1 MADRKSYLPGPTQ
14 RPALLLLCCMP
25 YIASTWAADIATS
38 LPQTTCVGWN
48 KVATITTRGKTEDEG
63 FRGTVTQT
71 LDTQDW
77 SGASHYLNSRTA
89 QSISV
94 TKAWLRR
101 RGWCQPNLESTE
113 IVALPDN
120 TDGGVA
126 ETVWRVTPSNR
137 VAAIL
142 RFDRDT
148 GLLRSSEIR
157 MQFNVSIQHY
167 EDWEDIGAARSVHV
181 QLEELLP

>member
-38 LPQTTCVGWN
+38 LPQTTCVDWN

-142 RFDRDT
+142 RT
-148 GLLRSSEIR
+148 GSVAESSPGAHPARCAAKVARVLSVAYGYGRCISHRRSEFS
-157 MQFNVSIQHY
+157 
-167 EDWEDIGAARSVHV
+167 
-181 QLEELLP
+181 